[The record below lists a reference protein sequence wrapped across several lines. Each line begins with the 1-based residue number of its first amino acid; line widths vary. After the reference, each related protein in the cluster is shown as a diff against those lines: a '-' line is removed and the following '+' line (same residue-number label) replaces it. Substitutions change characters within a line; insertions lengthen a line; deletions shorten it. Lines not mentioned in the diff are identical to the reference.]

1 MIPKETLERVYAA
14 AKIEEVVGDYVSLK
28 RRGAN
33 LIGLCPFHNEKTGS
47 FTVSPAKGIYKC
59 FGCGKSGHAVG
70 FVMDIEQ
77 CSFSDAVKQVAKK
90 YHIEVEERQLTPE
103 EQQRQDDRESM
114 FAVNEFSNQFFQ
126 NQLWETEEGKAI
138 GLSYLIGKRGVRE
151 DIIRRFQLGYS
162 PDRSLLSEALQ
173 RAGYQERFVLNDAQN
188 EPHLGTGVCIKSD
201 KDGHWFD
208 RFHSRVIFPF
218 FSSSGKVIGF
228 AGRILKTNEKV
239 GKYVNSPTSPLFEK
253 KNELYGFFQAKQAIQ
268 RKDQCILVEGQLD
281 VISMVQSGIENVV
294 SSGGTS
300 LTTPQIKLMHRFTD
314 NLVIVYDG
322 DKAGIHAALRGID
335 MVLAEGMNVKIV
347 LLPEGQD
354 PDEFARSHNA
364 DELLAYIERNQV
376 DFIRFKAQLLSED
389 AGSDP
394 QKRADLI
401 NDIVNSI
408 AQIPDAIT
416 RQVYLKD
423 TADQLHINEQLLG
436 RRLMDLRRDIAAEA
450 EKQRNVR
457 RQEEERRS
465 MVEAMSVP
473 ATPDNIPSDSGAIK
487 ELPKVP
493 TTKLTRFEENYQN
506 LLQVLIRHG
515 EKTLM
520 NKDSKQPYLKTDGT
534 PLTVGECIILQLRND
549 CIDAPNT
556 VFRDIMEEY
565 MRHCQESGFVAETFF
580 KFHADPNISRLA
592 VELIADKYQLS
603 RIYSKQNISENVTQ
617 EVNTEID
624 GYQLMELVQ
633 QLLLEIKYTVISQR
647 IAENKKAIA
656 DAQARGDMETQLT
669 LLQAQPQMLA
679 IRNQI
684 SQLLGNRVIS

>member
-33 LIGLCPFHNEKTGS
+33 LIGLCPFHEEKTGS

-59 FGCGKSGHAVG
+59 FGCGKSGNSVG

-77 CSFSDAVKQVAKK
+77 CNFFDALKQVAKK

-201 KDGHWFD
+201 KDGQWFD

-300 LTTPQIKLMHRFTD
+300 LTIPQIKLMHRFTD
-314 NLVIVYDG
+314 NLVIIYDG
-322 DKAGIHAALRGID
+322 DKAGIKAALRGID

-394 QKRADLI
+394 QKRANLI

-408 AQIPDAIT
+408 AQMPDAIT
-416 RQVYLKD
+416 SQVYLKD
-423 TADQLHINEQLLG
+423 TAEQLHINEQLLNQ
-436 RRLMDLRRDIAAEA
+436 RLFDIRRDIVAEA
-450 EKQRNVR
+450 ERQRNAR
-457 RQEEERRS
+457 RQEEERKA
-465 MVEAMSVP
+465 MTEAIDIDTSQGTPKAVGAPNVP
-473 ATPDNIPSDSGAIK
+473 Y
-487 ELPKVP
+487 LPPLKR
-493 TTKLTRFEENYQN
+493 TRFEENYRN
-506 LLQVLIRHG
+506 LLQVVVRYGDRLLCETEEGQKII
-515 EKTLM
+515 
-520 NKDSKQPYLKTDGT
+520 
-534 PLTVGECIILQLRND
+534 VGEYIFSQLRID
-549 CIDAPNT
+549 CIDAPNPLY
-556 VFRDIMEEY
+556 RKIKEEFLK
-565 MRHCQESGFVAETFF
+565 HCHDDGFVSETFF
-580 KFHADPNISRLA
+580 ICHLDPEIMRFA
-592 VELIADKYQLS
+592 VDLVTDNYQLS
-603 RIYSKQNISENVTQ
+603 KIYYKQNVSENVTQ
-617 EVNTEID
+617 EVKPETDED
-624 GYQLMELVQ
+624 KLPELVT
-633 QLLLEIKYTVISQR
+633 QLILEIKYTVIDQR
-647 IAENKKAIA
+647 LDDNKKAMNE
-656 DAQARGDMETQLT
+656 AQSQNDWDRQKS
-669 LLQAQPQMLA
+669 LLAQQYQFLE
-679 IRNQI
+679 IRKQI
-684 SQLLGNRVIS
+684 SRALGNRVIS